1 VDDGL
6 RISFPVRFSAWVIL
20 TERYRVTLAK
30 RRSMVGLR
38 GLWGGLKKLA
48 WFSWCCFALA
58 SMQIGLQLF
67 LMFVVF
73 SMWASYHAGRPLSGS
88 ETWAVFDQVMTNIFT
103 KGGCSQ

>member
-1 VDDGL
+1 MAVME
-6 RISFPVRFSAWVIL
+6 RIQRWA
-20 TERYRVTLAK
+20 LA
-30 RRSMVGLR
+30 GLR
-38 GLWGGLKKLA
+38 GLWVGLKELA
-48 WFSWCCFALA
+48 WLSWCCFAFA

-73 SMWASYHAGRPLSGS
+73 SMWAEYHAGHQLSGS

>member
-1 VDDGL
+1 ME
-6 RISFPVRFSAWVIL
+6 RIQRWA
-20 TERYRVTLAK
+20 LA
-30 RRSMVGLR
+30 GLR
-38 GLWGGLKKLA
+38 GLWAGLKKFA

-73 SMWASYHAGRPLSGS
+73 SMWASYHVGHPVDSS
-88 ETWAVFDQVMTNIFT
+88 ETWAVFDQMMTNIFA